1 MPTIYIKTT
10 LNPNDNQYHLH
21 SMHSFVTERKF
32 VGMRDKQ
39 LSKEQLSLALTDE
52 DALTPQFFC
61 RDLAGFDSS
70 ESTWCLVDQPQRAI
84 APWIHL

>member
-10 LNPNDNQYHLH
+10 LNPDDNQYHLH
-21 SMHSFVTERKF
+21 STYDFVTERKF

-52 DALTPQFFC
+52 DALTPQFF
-61 RDLAGFDSS
+61 A
-70 ESTWCLVDQPQRAI
+70 EIWRALI
-84 APWIHL
+84 RAKARGVWLFSPNVR